1 VAIAAPRR
9 VASAGGAQRRA
20 PWPLAARLGALTGIF
35 NWQRAT
41 PLLAPKVGE
50 YVELGAL
57 PKLDPDRLRLR
68 MPHLLIWGVDDK
80 ALPPVAWG
88 KPAGRLRRP
97 RHPQAGRRRPLAG
110 APEADEVTRL
120 IDDFLRG

>member
-1 VAIAAPRR
+1 
-9 VASAGGAQRRA
+9 
-20 PWPLAARLGALTGIF
+20 
-35 NWQRAT
+35 
-41 PLLAPKVGE
+41 
-50 YVELGAL
+50 
-57 PKLDPDRLRLR
+57 
-68 MPHLLIWGVDDK
+68 VDDK